1 MGGPVP
7 PRPPKC
13 AHPGAFHEVVRLG
26 GSCLVWGVRINAPY
40 RRRRTSW
47 GGEILGW
54 DGDEGGKVFGAVEVW
69 GWGVDGK
76 GGHVV
81 WGIGAGGAFIEVS
94 HEDVSGVCVD
104 AWEGDV
110 DGECPGAWVL
120 IGGGTAKDVARDLG
134 VLVGEKWAP

>member
-1 MGGPVP
+1 M
-7 PRPPKC
+7 
-13 AHPGAFHEVVRLG
+13 
-26 GSCLVWGVRINAPY
+26 
-40 RRRRTSW
+40 
-47 GGEILGW
+47 GW

-134 VLVGEKWAP
+134 VWVGEKWAPSLARGSKFGEADAEGIAFKIEVAVSAGDKEFDA